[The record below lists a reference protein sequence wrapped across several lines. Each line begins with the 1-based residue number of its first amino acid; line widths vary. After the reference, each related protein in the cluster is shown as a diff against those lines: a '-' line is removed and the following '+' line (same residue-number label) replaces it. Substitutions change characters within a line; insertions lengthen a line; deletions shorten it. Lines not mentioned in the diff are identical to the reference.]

1 MIDAAFLVAYAI
13 TLGTLG
19 AAWLEQASWPASS
32 PRLGMIAWQALA
44 SSVVLSLAAAG
55 LALTMSL
62 PHVNADLAQFLDLCV
77 TTLRHHYAS
86 PGGFWSATAGMIVF
100 LAVTGR
106 AMSMTVSA
114 ALSDRRDREKRAATF
129 SLIGEPD
136 ATTGAWVVPCPLP
149 YAFCIGGRHRRIVLT
164 SGLFDVLNSDQMR
177 AVLAHERAHLRQ
189 RHHTALALSRALY
202 RTLLPLFPRFRH
214 AMDHANLLMELS
226 ADDSARRAVGSTPL
240 LEALRKLSTGTA
252 MPGTLAANGA
262 DVELRMARLAGQ
274 SRRMPFSAMA
284 LAVALSIVA
293 VAIPFALAAAPVLTI
308 AWEGLCQVTI

>member
-1 MIDAAFLVAYAI
+1 
-13 TLGTLG
+13 
-19 AAWLEQASWPASS
+19 
-32 PRLGMIAWQALA
+32 MIAWQALA

-77 TTLRHHYAS
+77 TTLQHHYAS

-164 SGLFDVLNSDQMR
+164 SGLFDVLNSDQIR

-293 VAIPFALAAAPVLTI
+293 VAIPFALAAAPVMTI
-308 AWEGLCQVTI
+308 ASEGLCQVTI